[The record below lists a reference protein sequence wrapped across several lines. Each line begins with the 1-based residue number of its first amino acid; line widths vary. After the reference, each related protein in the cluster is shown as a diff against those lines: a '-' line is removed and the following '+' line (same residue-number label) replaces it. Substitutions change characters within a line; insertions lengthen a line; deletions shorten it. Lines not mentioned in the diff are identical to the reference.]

1 MRKSTTSPTIR
12 YLKLFTFSF
21 CLLWMTNINAEVIYS
36 IPLKGVEHQIG
47 NMLEWETAEEI
58 ESHLFVVE
66 RSIDGINYEELRT
79 IEAAGSSLDEKSY
92 HFLDLGINDK
102 KAYYRLRQIDTDGTA
117 SFSQT
122 VMVKK
127 KMSNQFMVVAMSNPF
142 PTKGMSITLES
153 SVDAE
158 MEYCIHNIK
167 GEQIMESKQMLEPGL
182 NTIEIN
188 MEDEKIGTYIVMFK
202 MNNEEENIIIQKI
215 GDEIKTRP
223 NVASQGE
230 SSGG

>member
-1 MRKSTTSPTIR
+1 
-12 YLKLFTFSF
+12 
-21 CLLWMTNINAEVIYS
+21 MTNLNADVTYS

-58 ESHLFVVE
+58 ESHLFVIE

-79 IEAAGSSLDEKSY
+79 IEAAGSSLNEKSY
-92 HFLDLGINDK
+92 HFLDLGINEK
-102 KAYYRLRQIDTDGTA
+102 KAYYRLRQLDTDGTA

-127 KMSNQFMVVAMSNPF
+127 ELSNQFMVVAMSNPF

-153 SVDAE
+153 SVNAE
-158 MEYCIHNIK
+158 MEYCIHNVK
-167 GEQIMESKQMLEPGL
+167 GEQIMEARQMLDSGL

-188 MEDEKIGTYIVMFK
+188 MEDEAIGAYIVMFK
-202 MNNEEENIIIQKI
+202 MNDEEENIIIQKV
-215 GDEIKTRP
+215 GDKIKTRP